1 MGISMNVSS
10 LILLLYLDMII
21 VRKLQR
27 DLLGIASVLIG
38 ELKQQR

>member
-21 VRKLQR
+21 VRKLQL

-38 ELKQQR
+38 ELKRQR